1 MKEESICLS
10 KFEMLTVTPR
20 GFLRGARCTNVNT
33 FGILPHRLSA
43 LRERSLGTRLLWFA
57 KMYQV

>member
-10 KFEMLTVTPR
+10 EFEMLAATPR

>member
-1 MKEESICLS
+1 MKEESICLPE
-10 KFEMLTVTPR
+10 FEMLTVTPR

-43 LRERSLGTRLLWFA
+43 LRERSLGTRLLWFV